1 LILFID
7 KQGVVCVFGSAPLI
21 LREDNFFYTIYRNK
35 KRHIYQHKRDIL
47 QFYFWSVSELFLNFA
62 VCAGAGA
69 FLPRQLKRLSMR
81 IGVLTAMTSEFEQL
95 ATLLSAACERA
106 DGGFSYLVGTLGS
119 NEIVL
124 RQCGIGKVNAAVGA
138 AELVRTFSPDAV
150 VSTGVAG
157 GIDESL
163 GVMDVVVSSSIVYH
177 DVWCGMGCEYGQVQ
191 GMPASFAA
199 GESLWKTAL
208 SLNGNADNRTRI
220 HAGLICT
227 GDQFITSRDELNKIK
242 SNFPAGLAVDMES
255 AAIAQVCHIYGV
267 PFVSF
272 RIISDTPGV
281 DKHIE
286 QYENFWGEMADRSF
300 GVTRLFLSNL

>member
-1 LILFID
+1 M
-7 KQGVVCVFGSAPLI
+7 K
-21 LREDNFFYTIYRNK
+21 
-35 KRHIYQHKRDIL
+35 
-47 QFYFWSVSELFLNFA
+47 
-62 VCAGAGA
+62 
-69 FLPRQLKRLSMR
+69 

-95 ATLLSAACERA
+95 AKLLDGAAACLHNGI
-106 DGGFSYLVGTLGS
+106 DYLTGRVGD

-124 RQCGIGKVNAAVGA
+124 RQCGIGKVNAALGA
-138 AELVRTFSPDAV
+138 AELIRAFSPDAM

-157 GIDESL
+157 GIDCCL

-191 GMPASFAA
+191 GMPAVFAA
-199 GESLWKTAL
+199 DEAMCRVAQ
-208 SLNGNADNRTRI
+208 SLNECADNTTRI
-220 HAGLICT
+220 HTGLICT
-227 GDQFITSRDELNKIK
+227 GDQFITDRSELDKIK

-255 AAIAQVCHIYGV
+255 AAIAQTCHIYGV

-286 QYENFWGEMADRSF
+286 QYENFWGEMANRSF
-300 GVTRLFLSNL
+300 GVTRRFLMGL